1 MDTSTLFPGQATSGE
16 ADTMTIEQFRTA
28 LRTAPF
34 RPFTIRLADGSKVA
48 VRHPE
53 MVAVHPTGRTT
64 VVIQPNGGWSVLDL
78 LLVTALD
85 FSEPGESTGTEPPE
99 KLAG

>member
-1 MDTSTLFPGQATSGE
+1 
-16 ADTMTIEQFRTA
+16 
-28 LRTAPF
+28 
-34 RPFTIRLADGSKVA
+34 
-48 VRHPE
+48 
-53 MVAVHPTGRTT
+53 MVAIHPTGRTT
-64 VVIQPNGGWSVLDL
+64 VVIQPSGGWSVIDL